1 MNWGGVPNCSRTL
14 DRPHM
19 PPGGWGY
26 PSDPLE
32 EMGMI
37 DTTNPNLDAH
47 TTQIS
52 PGEDYIASDAGDK
65 SRIQVS
71 I

>member
-1 MNWGGVPNCSRTL
+1 
-14 DRPHM
+14 M